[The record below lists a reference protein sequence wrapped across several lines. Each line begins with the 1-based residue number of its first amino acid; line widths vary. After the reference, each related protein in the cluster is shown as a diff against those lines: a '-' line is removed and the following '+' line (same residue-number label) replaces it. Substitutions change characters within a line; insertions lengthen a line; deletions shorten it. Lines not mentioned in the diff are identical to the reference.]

1 MEDKNSKKLGT
12 QTINRFDINTA
23 KIWQYER
30 STHSLE
36 KSNHRFGKDLLRK
49 LQTIIISRGGYD
61 FASMELAKRDKGH
74 LDHIEIKVLR
84 YEECLESLDK
94 GYQIDY
100 FFDDNNNQYFYDN
113 PIIISRNDP
122 DFEFWFIMSLRH
134 FTDNIFE
141 IEKFLDYQFKNNL
154 KQDGPAFLSF
164 LTLSLRNYSEI
175 LTEKVKI
182 TTQEWLK
189 NIAIHPNKN
198 NGKNKVVHN
207 SFKLKGVKNFS
218 EYFLDNR
225 NRLNGVYT
233 KMQNNFID
241 DKNQFFQFK
250 NIFSGEKIAP
260 EKRIN
265 WIGSRKEL
273 NNFVK
278 LINKTLQKIEPI
290 NYGKW
295 VTTTKCFTLNGEEI
309 EPDSLRRPNGSIKR
323 IPLLQSILENL

>member
-1 MEDKNSKKLGT
+1 
-12 QTINRFDINTA
+12 
-23 KIWQYER
+23 
-30 STHSLE
+30 
-36 KSNHRFGKDLLRK
+36 
-49 LQTIIISRGGYD
+49 
-61 FASMELAKRDKGH
+61 
-74 LDHIEIKVLR
+74 
-84 YEECLESLDK
+84 
-94 GYQIDY
+94 
-100 FFDDNNNQYFYDN
+100 
-113 PIIISRNDP
+113 
-122 DFEFWFIMSLRH
+122 MSLRH